1 MGFFTGETFP
11 YAYNL
16 EVMAADPPSVV
27 ESHGKQLNCQG
38 VMIRNGAQRILQSAV
53 GQFRK
58 RPNVVSPAF
67 PKNDL
72 MGPIGGGSNLM
83 LKCMVNLRDFP
94 KKNSGIVWVG
104 KYNDPCFPHVPV
116 GLGLLKF

>member
-1 MGFFTGETFP
+1 MILQVLSQIPPKTMRFFTGETFP

-67 PKNDL
+67 PKKWFN
-72 MGPIGGGSNLM
+72 GAYWGGIKLDAKMYG
-83 LKCMVNLRDFP
+83 KFEGFP
-94 KKNSGIVWVG
+94 QKKTVAL
-104 KYNDPCFPHVPV
+104 F
-116 GLGLLKF
+116 GLVILL